1 MGLRFS
7 TSNCHGAFVPR
18 CFLMMYNHILPAV
31 FTPLRSSL
39 VTSVRRV
46 STSTGAG
53 TTNQPYPFPA
63 HIKSPTPFEIFHL
76 PPSASPNDI
85 KSRYYELVRSH
96 HPDCMACRSLP
107 RAVAHERFQAITH
120 AYEVLTGKRKTGR
133 GAATSAEAVE
143 LARRR
148 AAYRA
153 AYATGRPYTGRRNEW
168 GGFEYPDSA
177 AYRGRYDKGDIT
189 GNQAFFVAVSVMTIV
204 VALLQVT
211 HISPLLSSKPPSS
224 VSAVDRHHEQAR
236 LALEEARNK
245 GQIHGDERREGIRKW
260 VREAGLEG
268 AGQNIGHGRRRKDS
282 DDV

>member
-1 MGLRFS
+1 MRSPVIS
-7 TSNCHGAFVPR
+7 T
-18 CFLMMYNHILPAV
+18 V
-31 FTPLRSSL
+31 FAPLRPPI
-39 VTSVRRV
+39 VTSVRYA
-46 STSTGAG
+46 STSSGAG
-53 TTNQPYPFPA
+53 ANGQAYPFPT
-63 HIKSPTPFEIFHL
+63 HTKRPTPFEIFHL
-76 PPSASPNDI
+76 PPSASPSDI
-85 KSRYYELVRSH
+85 KARYYELVRSH
-96 HPDCMACRSLP
+96 HPDCIACRSIP

-133 GAATSAEAVE
+133 GPATTAEAAE

-177 AYRGRYDKGDIT
+177 AYRERYHKGDVT

-211 HISPLLSSKPPSS
+211 HISPLLASKPPSS
-224 VSAVDRHHEQAR
+224 VSAVDRRHEEAR

-245 GQIHGDERREGIRKW
+245 GQIYGDERREGIRKW

-268 AGQNIGHGRRRKDS
+268 VGQNIGHSRRRKES
-282 DDV
+282 EDV